1 MVIGRLIAFLFWVI
15 AATVLLRDLLAL
27 LDSGIF
33 AFMTGAQLWFTLDPD
48 GFERTEGMMRD
59 KYPSLWDPA
68 VSTVLDWPAFLVFA
82 VLGLIL
88 FYVFRSRSKRRR
100 RR

>member
-15 AATVLLRDLLAL
+15 AATVLLRDILAW
-27 LDSGIF
+27 LDSGAI

-48 GFERTEGMMRD
+48 GFEQTEGMMRD

-68 VSTVLDWPAFLVFA
+68 VSTLLDLPAFLVFLF
-82 VLGLIL
+82 LGLLLMYL
-88 FYVFRSRSKRRR
+88 FRTRKKRRR
-100 RR
+100 R